1 MRGLSIFV
9 GGVLVG
15 LGVQMAIAQSQNR
28 NVINM
33 NHVGIAVPDIE
44 ASITYYTDTLGFPE
58 AFRVTTDSGNIALVY
73 VQVSENTF
81 LELQPVNAN
90 RPAGLSHFGVHVNDM
105 ESVIDTFRQRGADV
119 QDSRASSSGAIL
131 SNVIDPNGIRMELLE
146 LPSESLHRQAM
157 DRWE

>member
-15 LGVQMAIAQSQNR
+15 LAVQMAVAQSQSR
-28 NVINM
+28 NLVNM

-44 ASITYYTDTLGFPE
+44 SAITYYTDTLGFPE

-73 VQVSENTF
+73 VQASENTF

-105 ESVIDTFRQRGADV
+105 ELAIDMFRERGADV
-119 QDSRASSSGAIL
+119 QDSRSSSSGAIL

-146 LPSESLHRQAM
+146 LPPESLHRQAM
-157 DRWE
+157 NRWE

>member
-58 AFRVTTDSGNIALVY
+58 AFRVTTD
-73 VQVSENTF
+73 
-81 LELQPVNAN
+81 
-90 RPAGLSHFGVHVNDM
+90 LSLIH
-105 ESVIDTFRQRGADV
+105 I
-119 QDSRASSSGAIL
+119 
-131 SNVIDPNGIRMELLE
+131 
-146 LPSESLHRQAM
+146 
-157 DRWE
+157 